1 MILGSINME
10 NFEKEI
16 MDIINAI
23 SNHIYMYG
31 EKESIDKYYQE
42 HGTYKGIID
51 YLSKIKMEREN
62 E

>member
-1 MILGSINME
+1 ME

-23 SNHIYMYG
+23 SNHICMYG